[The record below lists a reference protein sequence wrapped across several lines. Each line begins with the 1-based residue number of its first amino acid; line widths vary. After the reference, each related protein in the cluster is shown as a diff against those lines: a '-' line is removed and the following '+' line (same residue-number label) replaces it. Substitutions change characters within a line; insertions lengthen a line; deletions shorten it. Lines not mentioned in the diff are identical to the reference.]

1 MTFLEQ
7 QTKRIPNTVLELIG
21 WRFFR
26 VGAGMLH
33 GKPVYFP
40 RFRLFLPSS
49 NKFYC
54 VFRVCM
60 SLRFPSFPPFDH
72 KKELSNATL
81 KPQVQN
87 GGRIT
92 LGSNKREIP
101 ILARLDRFL
110 ISIEM
115 DELFPCLIQEALPN
129 PCSDHVPI
137 KLSLNAPYKPRS
149 QFRFDR
155 SWLLSHE
162 LPDVVANAWHYDG
175 STVDA
180 TINLV
185 IKLRN
190 TRAALKNRSF
200 KSRAAARHLT
210 DELLGQLQYLD
221 QKEERNLL
229 TTSERDLRLSSRM
242 NYKSFLLPKKFI
254 GSSVPRPQSSQ
265 VCLSFLDS
273 KKEAART
280 PADFRPI
287 SLIHSCIKIVSKVL
301 ASRLKSFLDALID
314 PAQTTTYIKG
324 RSILNNFL
332 CTNEI
337 LHPSKKADIN
347 KAVCKLDFIK
357 AFDRVSSPYL
367 TRLLSSRGF
376 LPKWLQWVN
385 NLLSSAKIAPCVNGE
400 LGNWIV
406 CRRGLRQ
413 VFKLPQWAIRRI
425 DRYRRSFLWTGT
437 SSAKGLSCKVNWN
450 TVCLDKE
457 EGGLGI
463 KDFSQ
468 FNESLRAKRG
478 WRLIKKVPGLWRRQI
493 EFAYH
498 KRVKLSVSWK
508 PLKRCSSL
516 WKGVIHSLSAFWN
529 RVDFRIGNGCQ
540 TLFWKDNWLGDVWLI
555 FLIEHLVPGVSNCP
569 LTHPMM
575 LSINTIFSQIC
586 SPLLI

>member
-1 MTFLEQ
+1 MAEE
-7 QTKRIPNTVLELIG
+7 KREKHHRGFHAFQVADLTCILVPIADFRDEHVDEVGEPYPLVSGLIHPWVDPQKQNIHRGDIKPCKEERKEDDELG
-21 WRFFR
+21 
-26 VGAGMLH
+26 
-33 GKPVYFP
+33 
-40 RFRLFLPSS
+40 LF
-49 NKFYC
+49 

-180 TINLV
+180 TINL
-185 IKLRN
+185 
-190 TRAALKNRSF
+190 
-200 KSRAAARHLT
+200 
-210 DELLGQLQYLD
+210 
-221 QKEERNLL
+221 
-229 TTSERDLRLSSRM
+229 
-242 NYKSFLLPKKFI
+242 
-254 GSSVPRPQSSQ
+254 SSQ

-357 AFDRVSSPYL
+357 AFDR
-367 TRLLSSRGF
+367 
-376 LPKWLQWVN
+376 
-385 NLLSSAKIAPCVNGE
+385 IAPCVNGE

-413 VFKLPQWAIRRI
+413 AQVEVFAASRLLHFHQPVLLDLFMVTVTIIEGHLPTSQDWVDSINL
-425 DRYRRSFLWTGT
+425 RSFSILKSKQFILSTSFGWT
-437 SSAKGLSCKVNWN
+437 
-450 TVCLDKE
+450 
-457 EGGLGI
+457 
-463 KDFSQ
+463 DFS
-468 FNESLRAKRG
+468 FLFSLHLSELKGYSKR
-478 WRLIKKVPGLWRRQI
+478 
-493 EFAYH
+493 
-498 KRVKLSVSWK
+498 
-508 PLKRCSSL
+508 
-516 WKGVIHSLSAFWN
+516 
-529 RVDFRIGNGCQ
+529 
-540 TLFWKDNWLGDVWLI
+540 LGD
-555 FLIEHLVPGVSNCP
+555 
-569 LTHPMM
+569 HPA
-575 LSINTIFSQIC
+575 LSDTSGFQ
-586 SPLLI
+586 